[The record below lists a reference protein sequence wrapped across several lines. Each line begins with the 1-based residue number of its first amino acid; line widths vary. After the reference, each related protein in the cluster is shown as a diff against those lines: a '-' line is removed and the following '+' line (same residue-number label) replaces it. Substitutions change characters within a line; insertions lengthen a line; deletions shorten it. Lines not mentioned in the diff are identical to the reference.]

1 MFKLRTM
8 VPDDFD
14 RVADLIFLSTNSWY
28 QQKLG
33 HPIFTGKPE
42 DCRIFCD
49 VYEDLDPECGI
60 VAEHTTTGAL
70 MGSCFY
76 HARETHVSLG
86 IMNVHPNYFGAGVAS
101 SILQKI
107 IEFSDGHDLPLRLV
121 SSAMNLDSFSLYN
134 RFGFVPFGAYQDMY
148 IDVPKDG
155 LVGANDDR
163 EDGEEEDDGNEE
175 ADKRVREAELRD
187 LLTMGQVEFEVSGI
201 SRERDYCYFIEN
213 DLGIWHTMV
222 SLDEKGKVNGFLVS
236 SDHPASSMIGPGVAK
251 TPEAAEALLWAQLDR
266 FRGRRATFLLPV
278 NRPDIVQPMYELGA
292 KNCEIHF
299 SQVRGESQPVRGIV
313 MPGFLPETA

>member
-14 RVADLIFLSTNSWY
+14 RVADLIFLSTNTWY
-28 QQKLG
+28 QQNMG
-33 HPIFTGKPE
+33 RSAFGGSPS

-60 VAEHTTTGAL
+60 VAEHKTTGML

-107 IEFSDGHDLPLRLV
+107 IEYSEAHDLPLRLV

-148 IDVPKDG
+148 IDVPKNG
-155 LVGANDDR
+155 LAGAND
-163 EDGEEEDDGNEE
+163 GEENEE
-175 ADKRVREAELRD
+175 GTKQVREAELRD

-251 TPEAAEALLWAQLDR
+251 TAEAAEALLWAQLDR
-266 FRGRRATFLLPV
+266 FRGRRAVFLLPL
-278 NRPDIVQPMYELGA
+278 NRPDIVQPMYALGA

-299 SQVRGESQPVRGIV
+299 SQVRGEAQPVRGIV
-313 MPGFLPETA
+313 MPSFLPETA